1 MPRDEHNESH
11 AGPITYAV
19 FADAL
24 EREIVPLRAM
34 TLTATGDHELT
45 ERIVAGFLL
54 RVLDREIPRPMAI
67 TPDTIEGLYLDYLKD
82 VLESDMVKVAI
93 GNDATVF
100 LSLEQLREA
109 MR

>member
-1 MPRDEHNESH
+1 MAGYNHREAD
-11 AGPITYAV
+11 AGPVTYAV

-34 TLTATGDHELT
+34 TLTATGDPELT

-67 TPDTIEGLYLDYLKD
+67 EPDTIEILYLDYLKD

-93 GNDATVF
+93 DNNGTVF

>member
-1 MPRDEHNESH
+1 MARDEHNKVY
-11 AGPITYAV
+11 AGPITYAA

-24 EREIVPLRAM
+24 EHEIVPLRAM

-54 RVLDREIPRPMAI
+54 RVLDREIPRPMTIA
-67 TPDTIEGLYLDYLKD
+67 PDTIELLYLDYLKE

-93 GNDATVF
+93 GNNATVF

>member
-1 MPRDEHNESH
+1 MELNHQPQG
-11 AGPITYAV
+11 AGKAISYAV

-34 TLTATGDHELT
+34 TLTATGDFGVT
-45 ERIVAGFLL
+45 ERIVAAFLL
-54 RVLDREIPRPMAI
+54 RVLDREIPRPLAI
-67 TPDTIEGLYLDYLKD
+67 EPDTIEILYLDYLKN
-82 VLESDMVKVAI
+82 VLESDMVKVAL
-93 GNDATVF
+93 GNNLTVF

>member
-1 MPRDEHNESH
+1 M
-11 AGPITYAV
+11 AGNTLPAADQGPVTYTV

-34 TLTATGDHELT
+34 TLTATGDPEVT

-54 RVLDREIPRPMAI
+54 RVLDREIPRPLAI
-67 TPDTIEGLYLDYLKD
+67 MQDTIEILYLDYLRD

-93 GNDATVF
+93 GNNATVF
-100 LSLEQLREA
+100 LSLDQLREA
-109 MR
+109 MG